1 MAVAHAPA
9 DPCQAAPA
17 DTAPERLRL
26 LAGLKATGA
35 AWLKRRALRREL
47 KRLLRIGPHMVA
59 DVGLSPEVAHR
70 EADKPFWKG

>member
-1 MAVAHAPA
+1 MAVALPPS

-17 DTAPERLRL
+17 DTAPQPLRL
-26 LAGLKATGA
+26 LGGLKATGA

-59 DVGLSPEVAHR
+59 DVGLSPEAARR